1 MENTAE
7 LFVVPKQAVEQSPE
21 PEPTDTDLR
30 VSGNVNTDMETA
42 LRAIAFLLD
51 FIDSVGGA
59 EGLRACADDIREFQ
73 VKP

>member
-1 MENTAE
+1 MPN
-7 LFVVPKQAVEQSPE
+7 LFVVPEQPLEQPPE
-21 PEPTDTDLR
+21 IEPIDTDVFR
-30 VSGNVNTDMETA
+30 VSGDTKTDLETA
-42 LRAIAFLLD
+42 MRAIAFLLD